1 MHNKTILVICAATG
15 DASAWQRL
23 LYRSQVDRKRTA
35 ALLLLDNEPP
45 PLATLLEFI
54 ALGGSDC
61 ALEPGDAAFLR
72 RLPAHY
78 AAAQIGEAGASM
90 PLNTR
95 KAPLDCVMRD
105 PVAIWR
111 VVKHAWDALNDHE
124 RVTLARNAAKHREEM
139 RAIALPQR
147 LSAMELMT
155 MTEEDRA
162 ALIRSA
168 PRKPDAAARDLD
180 DAAQAIASLGAK
192 GFAALDDTQR
202 AAPIRSATF
211 WTSNLAFVIKR
222 LGAGGV
228 ETLTAPEQAMIIK
241 SAIE

>member
-1 MHNKTILVICAATG
+1 MHNKPILVICAATG

-45 PLATLLEFI
+45 PLATLLAFI

-78 AAAQIGEAGASM
+78 AAALIGEAGASM

-95 KAPLDCVMRD
+95 KALLDCVMRD
-105 PVAIWR
+105 PVAIWCG
-111 VVKHAWDALNDHE
+111 VKHAWDALNDHE
-124 RVTLARNAAKHREEM
+124 RVTLARNAAKHREKM
-139 RAIALPQR
+139 CAIALPQR
-147 LSAMELMT
+147 LSATELMT

-168 PRKPDAAARDLD
+168 SRKPDAAAREATRAALF
-180 DAAQAIASLGAK
+180 DAARAPAAQSIEEMGAARSHRADRRRRARPRRRRPSHCLP
-192 GFAALDDTQR
+192 GIQR
-202 AAPIRSATF
+202 VRCAR
-211 WTSNLAFVIKR
+211 
-222 LGAGGV
+222 
-228 ETLTAPEQAMIIK
+228 
-241 SAIE
+241 